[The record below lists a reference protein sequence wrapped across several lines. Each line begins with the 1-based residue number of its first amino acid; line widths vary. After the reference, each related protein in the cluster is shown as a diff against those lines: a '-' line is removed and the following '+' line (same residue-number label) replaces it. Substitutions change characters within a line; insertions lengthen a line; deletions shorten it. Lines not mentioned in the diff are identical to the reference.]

1 MWKLWDV
8 KFFIVPHHSYTHISK
23 GISALQTWTFSHSRP
38 VSLFF
43 KTHTLMTFH
52 VIKNRRDFI
61 KCHLQLFNLKWLFR
75 RKLHFLK
82 LFSFLQLLKLKKAI
96 KFQPLNHLHHHCCRH
111 NDPIEI
117 TAAAFYIIMIMFLWF
132 ITTFVYALNAC
143 HSDVII
149 ISLLLYVLTTNEMLF
164 NFEVDSKFTKICLNS
179 PQ

>member
-1 MWKLWDV
+1 MSFAAFQFKV
-8 KFFIVPHHSYTHISK
+8 TVSK
-23 GISALQTWTFSHSRP
+23 EIAL
-38 VSLFF
+38 F
-43 KTHTLMTFH
+43 KA
-52 VIKNRRDFI
+52 
-61 KCHLQLFNLKWLFR
+61 
-75 RKLHFLK
+75 
-82 LFSFLQLLKLKKAI
+82 FSFLQLLELKKAI

-149 ISLLLYVLTTNEMLF
+149 ISLLLYVLTTNEILF
-164 NFEVDSKFTKICLNS
+164 NFEVDPKFTKICLNS